1 MKKKVLFTATV
12 DSHILH
18 FHIPYLK
25 LFKEKGYEV
34 HVATN
39 GNEEIPYC
47 DKKHVISFE
56 RSPLKLN
63 NLKAIGQLRKIIN
76 EENFDIIHCHTP
88 MGSVVTRLAA
98 KKARKKGTRV
108 IYTAHGFHFY
118 KGAPKL
124 NWFLFYP
131 VEKYLSKYTD
141 TLITINKE
149 DYDLAKRKFKKC
161 NDIEYVPG
169 VGIDEKKFD
178 FKIPKKE
185 RDNLRKSLGLKSDD
199 FVMIYPAELSNRKRQ
214 VWLINSLE
222 NLLKNNSKIHLLL
235 PGKDSLEEECD
246 KLIKELSLEKQVH
259 ILGYRKDIPKLLMI
273 SDISVSSA
281 KQEGLPVNIMEA
293 MYLGLP
299 IVASDCRGNRDLV
312 KNNKNGYII
321 DLNDNESFSKKI
333 EELYKNKEK
342 YKTFKECSKKEVK
355 QYMLGNIL
363 ESMKKIYFRKN
374 KGIILLRSTSIKND
388 SRIQKE
394 AKAFLESNE
403 YVKMIGWD
411 RKQEFEKNEIFDGI
425 DIEFFRKKSV
435 YGSGIKNLFNIF
447 LFQIFIFFKLYKYRK
462 KYNKVFSCDLDTG
475 ITARVFSKLFKKKF
489 IYDIYDYYVDCHKIP
504 SKLKNIIE
512 KQEIKN
518 INSADVTII
527 CTEERKKQIIKAKPK
542 KLIVVHNSPELP
554 NFDECKKYKL
564 KVKNEKLKI
573 CYVGILQEDRLL
585 IEILDVIKNNE
596 KYELHIGGFGKYEQK
611 IADYSKKYSNIFF
624 YGSMNYYDVLRL
636 EKECDILFATYNP
649 KIENHKF
656 SAPNKLYEAM
666 ALGKPIIVCKN
677 TGIDKLVDKNKLG
690 IVINYDSNEFLKAI
704 KLLEKNKDYESS
716 KLLYNNK
723 YSWNVM
729 KEKLKKL

>member
-76 EENFDIIHCHTP
+76 EEKFDIIHCHTP

-98 KKARKKGTRV
+98 KKTRKKGTRV

-161 NDIEYVPG
+161 NDIKYVPG

-178 FKIPKKE
+178 FKMSKKE
-185 RDNLRKSLGLKSDD
+185 RDDLRKSLGLKSDD

-214 VWLINSLE
+214 IWLINSLK
-222 NLLKNNSKIHLLL
+222 NLLKNNSNIHLLL
-235 PGKDSLEEECD
+235 PGKDSLEGKCD

-321 DLNDNESFSKKI
+321 DLNDNEGFSKRI

-342 YKTFKECSKKEVK
+342 YKTFKECSKQEVK
-355 QYMLGNIL
+355 QYMLENIL

-403 YVKMIGWD
+403 YVKVIGWD

-447 LFQIFIFFKLYKYRK
+447 LFQISIFFKLYKYRK

-475 ITARVFSKLFKKKF
+475 ITARVFSKLFKKNF

-564 KVKNEKLKI
+564 KGKNEKLKI

-690 IVINYDSNEFLKAI
+690 IVINYDSKEFLKAI

>member
-178 FKIPKKE
+178 FKMPKKE

>member
-25 LFKEKGYEV
+25 LFKDNGYEV

-39 GNEEIPYC
+39 GNENIPYC

-56 RSPLKLN
+56 RSPYKIN
-63 NLKAIGQLRKIIN
+63 NLKAIRQLRKLIN
-76 EENFDIIHCHTP
+76 EEGFDIIHCHTP
-88 MGSVVTRLAA
+88 MGAVVTRLAA
-98 KKARKKGTRV
+98 KSARKKGTRV

-161 NDIEYVPG
+161 NDIEYVAG

-178 FKIPKKE
+178 FKMPKKE
-185 RDNLRKSLGLKSDD
+185 RDDLRKSLGLKSDD

-299 IVASDCRGNRDLV
+299 IVASNCRGNRDLV

-321 DLNDNESFSKKI
+321 DLNDNESFSKRI

-355 QYMLGNIL
+355 QYMLENIL

-394 AKAFLESNE
+394 AKTFLETNE
-403 YVKMIGWD
+403 YVKVIGWD
-411 RKQEFEKNEIFDGI
+411 RKQEFNKNELFDGI
-425 DIEFFRKKSV
+425 DINFFRKKSI

-447 LFQIFIFFKLYKYRK
+447 LFQIYIFFKLYEYRK
-462 KYNKVFSCDLDTG
+462 KYNKIFSCDLDTG
-475 ITARVFSKLFKKKF
+475 ITARIFSKLFKKKV

-504 SKLKNIIE
+504 SKLKNKIE

-518 INSADVTII
+518 INSADITII
-527 CTEERKKQIIKAKPK
+527 CTEERKKQITKAKPK
-542 KLIVVHNSPELP
+542 KLIIVHNSPELP
-554 NFDECKKYKL
+554 NFDNCKEYKL
-564 KVKNEKLKI
+564 KSKTEKLKI

-585 IEILDVIKNNE
+585 IEILDVIKNNK

-611 IADYSKKYSNIFF
+611 IANYSKEYSNIFF

-636 EKECDILFATYNP
+636 ERECDILFATYNP

-690 IVINYDSNEFLKAI
+690 IVINYDSKEFLSAI
-704 KLLEKNKDYESS
+704 KSLEKNTNYESS

>member
-1 MKKKVLFTATV
+1 MEKKVLFTATV

-25 LFKEKGYEV
+25 LFKDNGYEV

-39 GNEEIPYC
+39 GNEDIPYC

-56 RSPLKLN
+56 RSPYKIN
-63 NLKAIGQLRKIIN
+63 NLKAIRQLRKIIN
-76 EENFDIIHCHTP
+76 EEGFDIIHCHTP

-98 KKARKKGTRV
+98 KSARKKGTRI

-149 DYDLAKRKFKKC
+149 DYDLAKRKFRKC
-161 NDIEYVPG
+161 NDIKYVPG

-178 FKIPKKE
+178 FKMSKKE
-185 RDNLRKSLGLKSDD
+185 RDDLRKSLGLKSDD
-199 FVMIYPAELSNRKRQ
+199 FVMIQVGELNKNKNQIMS
-214 VWLINSLE
+214 INAMKKITNE
-222 NLLKNNSKIHLLL
+222 YNNIHLLL
-235 PGKDSLEEECD
+235 VGDGSMKDYYNIQIKNNNLENN
-246 KLIKELSLEKQVH
+246 VH
-259 ILGYRKDIPKLLMI
+259 LLGYRSDVSKLLKV
-273 SDISVSSA
+273 SDILLSLSYR
-281 KQEGLPVNIMEA
+281 EGLPVNVIEA
-293 MYLGLP
+293 EFCGLP
-299 IVASDCRGNRDLV
+299 IIATNCRGNRDLV
-312 KNNKNGYII
+312 KNNKNGYLVNL
-321 DLNDNESFSKKI
+321 DDDESFRKRI

-355 QYMLGNIL
+355 QYMLENIL

-394 AKAFLESNE
+394 AKTFLETNE
-403 YVKMIGWD
+403 YVKVIGWD
-411 RKQEFEKNEIFDGI
+411 RKQEFNKNEIFDGI
-425 DIEFFRKKSV
+425 DINFFRKKSI
-435 YGSGIKNLFNIF
+435 YGSGIKNLFNIL
-447 LFQIFIFFKLYKYRK
+447 LFQIYIFFKLYEYRK
-462 KYNKVFSCDLDTG
+462 KYNKIFSCDLDTG
-475 ITARVFSKLFKKKF
+475 ITARIFSKLFKKKF

-504 SKLKNIIE
+504 SKLKNKIE

-518 INSADVTII
+518 INSADITII
-527 CTEERKKQIIKAKPK
+527 CTEERKKQITKAKPK
-542 KLIVVHNSPELP
+542 KLIIVHNSPELP
-554 NFDECKKYKL
+554 NFDNCKEYKL
-564 KVKNEKLKI
+564 KSKTEKLKI

-585 IEILDVIKNNE
+585 IEILDVIKNNK

-611 IADYSKKYSNIFF
+611 IANYSKEYSNIFF

-636 EKECDILFATYNP
+636 ERECDILFATYNP

-690 IVINYDSNEFLKAI
+690 IVINYDSKEFLRAI
-704 KLLEKNKDYESS
+704 KSLEKNTNYESS

>member
-76 EENFDIIHCHTP
+76 EEKFDIIHCHTP

-161 NDIEYVPG
+161 NDIKYVPG

-178 FKIPKKE
+178 FRMSKKE
-185 RDNLRKSLGLKSDD
+185 RDDLRKSLGLKSDD

-214 VWLINSLE
+214 VWLINSLK
-222 NLLKNNSKIHLLL
+222 NLLKNNSNIHLLL

-321 DLNDNESFSKKI
+321 DLNDNESFSKRI

-355 QYMLGNIL
+355 QYMLENIL
-363 ESMKKIYFRKN
+363 ESMKKIYFRKKIVLHLLASN
-374 KGIILLRSTSIKND
+374 KFSGAENVACTIIDNMK
-388 SRIQKE
+388 
-394 AKAFLESNE
+394 NE
-403 YVKMIGWD
+403 Y
-411 RKQEFEKNEIFDGI
+411 EFLYCSPKGPIVDSLNDKKIKYIEIRNMSI
-425 DIEFFRKKSV
+425 N
-435 YGSGIKNLFNIF
+435 NLDKI
-447 LFQIFIFFKLYKYRK
+447 LKLYKPDIVHCHDFKASILTSFSRYKGKIISHIHKNDPKLKEISIKSILYLVSSVRYSKIVGVSSSIFNEYIFKKLISK
-462 KYNKVFSCDLDTG
+462 KYVTLEN
-475 ITARVFSKLFKKKF
+475 
-489 IYDIYDYYVDCHKIP
+489 YVEKE
-504 SKLKNIIE
+504 NIIKNSNAFKIDKHYDLFFVGRLSTE
-512 KQEIKN
+512 KNPLMFIDIVKR
-518 INSADVTII
+518 IN
-527 CTEERKKQIIKAKPK
+527 ERKKIKAV
-542 KLIVVHNSPELP
+542 IVGDGPLYE
-554 NFDECKKYKL
+554 ECKERICKYKL
-564 KVKNEKLKI
+564 NSIIDMVGFQKNPFPYIKASKI
-573 CYVGILQEDRLL
+573 GIMPSL
-585 IEILDVIKNNE
+585 
-596 KYELHIGGFGKYEQK
+596 YEGFGLTAIESIILGKPVLNSGVGGLKEIFKDDEELVCNYEEEYIDK
-611 IADYSKKYSNIFF
+611 FF
-624 YGSMNYYDVLRL
+624 SS
-636 EKECDILFATYNP
+636 P
-649 KIENHKF
+649 KIENLDKMLRYTNVN
-656 SAPNKLYEAM
+656 AWKNEILKIYER
-666 ALGKPIIVCKN
+666 
-677 TGIDKLVDKNKLG
+677 
-690 IVINYDSNEFLKAI
+690 
-704 KLLEKNKDYESS
+704 
-716 KLLYNNK
+716 
-723 YSWNVM
+723 
-729 KEKLKKL
+729 

>member
-462 KYNKVFSCDLDTG
+462 KYNKVFSCDLYTG

>member
-178 FKIPKKE
+178 FKMPKKE

-355 QYMLGNIL
+355 Q
-363 ESMKKIYFRKN
+363 
-374 KGIILLRSTSIKND
+374 
-388 SRIQKE
+388 
-394 AKAFLESNE
+394 
-403 YVKMIGWD
+403 
-411 RKQEFEKNEIFDGI
+411 
-425 DIEFFRKKSV
+425 
-435 YGSGIKNLFNIF
+435 
-447 LFQIFIFFKLYKYRK
+447 
-462 KYNKVFSCDLDTG
+462 
-475 ITARVFSKLFKKKF
+475 
-489 IYDIYDYYVDCHKIP
+489 
-504 SKLKNIIE
+504 
-512 KQEIKN
+512 
-518 INSADVTII
+518 
-527 CTEERKKQIIKAKPK
+527 
-542 KLIVVHNSPELP
+542 
-554 NFDECKKYKL
+554 
-564 KVKNEKLKI
+564 
-573 CYVGILQEDRLL
+573 
-585 IEILDVIKNNE
+585 
-596 KYELHIGGFGKYEQK
+596 
-611 IADYSKKYSNIFF
+611 
-624 YGSMNYYDVLRL
+624 
-636 EKECDILFATYNP
+636 
-649 KIENHKF
+649 
-656 SAPNKLYEAM
+656 
-666 ALGKPIIVCKN
+666 
-677 TGIDKLVDKNKLG
+677 
-690 IVINYDSNEFLKAI
+690 
-704 KLLEKNKDYESS
+704 
-716 KLLYNNK
+716 
-723 YSWNVM
+723 
-729 KEKLKKL
+729 LKKVS